1 MSLLTGA
8 IIRGNG
14 PEWRYEGQDSEELVQ
29 RPSRK
34 ILLAG
39 EQPLDQ
45 NSVCPKSGV
54 KFAIFMQICQKNGY
68 LPRRFMQQL
77 IKFLKGSFSLPKV
90 LVFELDARFSLPSS
104 QLEES

>member
-1 MSLLTGA
+1 
-8 IIRGNG
+8 
-14 PEWRYEGQDSEELVQ
+14 
-29 RPSRK
+29 
-34 ILLAG
+34 
-39 EQPLDQ
+39 
-45 NSVCPKSGV
+45 V

>member
-1 MSLLTGA
+1 LPVPVSPV
-8 IIRGNG
+8 IRTV
-14 PEWRYEGQDSEELVQ
+14 E
-29 RPSRK
+29 
-34 ILLAG
+34 
-39 EQPLDQ
+39 
-45 NSVCPKSGV
+45 SVGPKSGV